1 MENTHF
7 LTLLLFIFFSYRVKK
22 LKGTASSEEALM
34 VRLHLMQA
42 IAAFTSGD
50 TAKAKLLFQLSREE
64 LKKLRVPADALEEV
78 MAQGFT
84 KLESRLALR
93 ASQNNPTLA
102 VKHAQDT
109 RQKREEE
116 DEAEHERNKKRRKL
130 GKKSLHSALNLEK
143 KCNFKNGKKSIFAP
157 EKSLNLPKMQFSD

>member
-1 MENTHF
+1 
-7 LTLLLFIFFSYRVKK
+7 
-22 LKGTASSEEALM
+22 
-34 VRLHLMQA
+34 
-42 IAAFTSGD
+42 
-50 TAKAKLLFQLSREE
+50 
-64 LKKLRVPADALEEV
+64 

-102 VKHAQDT
+102 VKNAQDT

-130 GKKSLHSALNLEK
+130 GKINRQ
-143 KCNFKNGKKSIFAP
+143 FGKLAGAARRQIVG
-157 EKSLNLPKMQFSD
+157 LV

>member
-1 MENTHF
+1 MWQNQNKDDGLTPLIETPWLNYFIIFKTIFNTPISRNF
-7 LTLLLFIFFSYRVKK
+7 
-22 LKGTASSEEALM
+22 
-34 VRLHLMQA
+34 Q
-42 IAAFTSGD
+42 
-50 TAKAKLLFQLSREE
+50 AKLLFQLTREE
-64 LKKLRVPADALEEV
+64 LKKLRVPEEALEEV

-102 VKHAQDT
+102 VKNAQDT

-130 GKKSLHSALNLEK
+130 GKINRQ
-143 KCNFKNGKKSIFAP
+143 FGKLAGAARRQIVG
-157 EKSLNLPKMQFSD
+157 LV

>member
-1 MENTHF
+1 
-7 LTLLLFIFFSYRVKK
+7 
-22 LKGTASSEEALM
+22 
-34 VRLHLMQA
+34 MQA

-50 TAKAKLLFQLSREE
+50 TAKAKLLFQLSRDE
-64 LKKLRVPADALEEV
+64 LKKLRVPEEALEEV

-102 VKHAQDT
+102 VKYAQDT
-109 RQKREEE
+109 RQKKEEE

-130 GKKSLHSALNLEK
+130 GKKIVGFLDSK
-143 KCNFKNGKKSIFAP
+143 YIY
-157 EKSLNLPKMQFSD
+157 

>member
-1 MENTHF
+1 
-7 LTLLLFIFFSYRVKK
+7 
-22 LKGTASSEEALM
+22 M

-50 TAKAKLLFQLSREE
+50 TAKAKLLFQLSRDE
-64 LKKLRVPADALEEV
+64 LKKLRVPEEALEEV

-102 VKHAQDT
+102 VKYAQDT
-109 RQKREEE
+109 RQKKEEE

-130 GKKSLHSALNLEK
+130 GKKIVGNS
-143 KCNFKNGKKSIFAP
+143 KN
-157 EKSLNLPKMQFSD
+157 